1 MRDTHVASS
10 VVDVLRVAT
19 DGGVHSLVIEKKI
32 PPMALSQRVHVLL
45 VGADPG
51 CMHMRVLGPRFAAA
65 AAALGAALVLLARR
79 RARRPRRVVITGG
92 CGNLGSKLAAH
103 LLRSPEDWSVVLL
116 EHPAFHSDAK
126 VAEGATCV
134 LGDLADGGGAWAAAL
149 RGADAVVHFSA
160 VNPYPNASW
169 EESAASMLHTF
180 NVLLLAE
187 RAGVRRVVLAS
198 SNHVM
203 GGYKEKRSHGLVR
216 PADPPACG
224 TPLRDPVLA
233 ASGDAVACFLFSRGV
248 SFVGAPRCV
257 RGRGRLRGRQAH
269 GRATM
274 DVAVFLLSSGFCFSA
289 AFPFRRAA
297 LQVACGNAA
306 RPAARPVLLHAAD
319 RFLPPDAEYLF
330 PCSNRV
336 PTVSNQ
342 RSRGHGF
349 RRVQMDPA
357 VH

>member
-1 MRDTHVASS
+1 MG
-10 VVDVLRVAT
+10 VL
-19 DGGVHSLVIEKKI
+19 D
-32 PPMALSQRVHVLL
+32 
-45 VGADPG
+45 
-51 CMHMRVLGPRFAAA
+51 PRFAAA
-65 AAALGAALVLLARR
+65 SAALGAALVLLARR

-203 GGYKEKRSHGLVR
+203 GGYKEKRAHGLVR

-224 TPLRDPVLA
+224 TPLRDPAHLA
-233 ASGDAVACFLFSRGV
+233 ASGDAVAYAVAKLTGEQLCKSLAATRRGLLPGP
-248 SFVGAPRCV
+248 SYFI
-257 RGRGRLRGRQAH
+257 LRIGWCQP
-269 GRATM
+269 GENMPAT
-274 DVAVFLLSSGFCFSA
+274 LSA
-289 AFPFRRAA
+289 AGVPPEFQILELTKKTLSQQRGSTQVRTGTGAA
-297 LQVACGNAA
+297 
-306 RPAARPVLLHAAD
+306 
-319 RFLPPDAEYLF
+319 
-330 PCSNRV
+330 
-336 PTVSNQ
+336 
-342 RSRGHGF
+342 
-349 RRVQMDPA
+349 
-357 VH
+357 

>member
-1 MRDTHVASS
+1 
-10 VVDVLRVAT
+10 
-19 DGGVHSLVIEKKI
+19 
-32 PPMALSQRVHVLL
+32 
-45 VGADPG
+45 
-51 CMHMRVLGPRFAAA
+51 MRVLDPRFAAA
-65 AAALGAALVLLARR
+65 SAALGAALVLLARR

-269 GRATM
+269 GRAAM
-274 DVAVFLLSSGFCFSA
+274 HVAVYFCRRGSVLARSFLLGEQLCKSLA
-289 AFPFRRAA
+289 ATRR
-297 LQVACGNAA
+297 G
-306 RPAARPVLLHAAD
+306 LLPGPSYYMLRIGVCPQKRSLCSTQ
-319 RFLPPDAEYLF
+319 RFQ
-330 PCSNRV
+330 PCSNRFQ
-336 PTVSNQ
+336 PALERTRIPPCADGSRCSLIRGPSN
-342 RSRGHGF
+342 SRVAPSTRHETAL
-349 RRVQMDPA
+349 PP
-357 VH
+357 